1 MSQELERTLLDD
13 QMELFKAEIE
23 LKLARFNCHKE
34 RLLSLLFGG
43 SNDGRH
49 SEGAANAWSALEA
62 IAYQYFARQ
71 ILKQTVVSSADR
83 AAPYRAIANAS
94 RRTKSKIEKE
104 VRADPAGYLMKC
116 WLDGTKKLGDATEEF
131 QQQLYME
138 AGFQRKVDKG
148 LEILTELE
156 AAANQRVKEVHKA
169 AGRPQGTSILPWQYI
184 FALEAA
190 YREST
195 GLEPVRGPGSFAD
208 FVEEFLIAVGRAAN
222 TAQDYVVERVRK
234 IPEKD

>member
-1 MSQELERTLLDD
+1 MSQELERALLDD
-13 QMELFKAEIE
+13 RMELFKAEIE
-23 LKLARFNCHKE
+23 LKLARFRCHKE
-34 RLLSLLFGG
+34 RLLSLLFHN
-43 SNDGRH
+43 SNGRRP
-49 SEGAANAWSALEA
+49 SEGATNAWSALEA
-62 IAYQYFARQ
+62 IAYQYLARE
-71 ILKQTVVSSADR
+71 ILKQTVISNADR

-94 RRTKSKIEKE
+94 QRTKSKIEKE

-131 QQQLYME
+131 QQQIYME
-138 AGFQRKVDKG
+138 AGFQRKVDKA
-148 LEILTELE
+148 LAILSELE

-184 FALEAA
+184 LALEAA

-208 FVEEFLIAVGRAAN
+208 FVEEFLIAVGRTAN
-222 TAQDYVVERVRK
+222 TARDYVVERVRK
-234 IPEKD
+234 TPEKD